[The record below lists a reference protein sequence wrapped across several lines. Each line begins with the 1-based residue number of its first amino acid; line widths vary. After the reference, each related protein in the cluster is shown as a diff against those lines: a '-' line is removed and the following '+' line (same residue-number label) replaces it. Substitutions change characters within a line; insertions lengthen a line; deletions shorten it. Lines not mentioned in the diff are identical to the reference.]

1 MHALRKS
8 RHLEGVRAG
17 CRVSGVGARALVGGL
32 AVVLVLSG
40 ALTACRTGTAGV
52 GEANEV
58 TRLEAENAKLKKD
71 LDAANTKVGELE
83 RRVADLDESG
93 AATGTGTGAR
103 PPTNDRVS
111 PGPDERGR
119 QVGFIKKVYT
129 KGSRYFLTI
138 DYVQFLTGQAAI
150 KAAVEDGVI
159 KAGETLDNDYYI
171 RNQNTK
177 LRTFII
183 TVGIPV
189 SAETYFSG
197 GTPVG
202 KATLTLAEF
211 RSAMS
216 PSDANNGSMRAA
228 PWWITIQNLTV
239 TKIAEQYIP

>member
-1 MHALRKS
+1 MRALNKS
-8 RHLEGVRAG
+8 RRRVGVLAGGRAG
-17 CRVSGVGARALVGGL
+17 FAAGRALVGGL
-32 AVVLVLSG
+32 AVILVLSG
-40 ALTACRTGTAGV
+40 SLTGCRTGAADV

-58 TRLEAENAKLKKD
+58 TRLEAENARLKKD
-71 LDAANTKVGELE
+71 LEAANTKVGELE
-83 RRVADLDESG
+83 QRVADLEES
-93 AATGTGTGAR
+93 AAEPATGGV

-111 PGPDERGR
+111 SGPDERGR
-119 QVGFIKKVYT
+119 QVGYIKRVYK
-129 KGSRYFLTI
+129 KGSRHYLTI

-150 KAAVEDGVI
+150 KAAIEDGFI
-159 KAGETLDNDYYI
+159 KSGETLDNDYYI

-183 TVGIPV
+183 KVGIPV

-211 RSAMS
+211 QSAMS

-239 TKIAEQYIP
+239 TKIQEQYVP